1 MSLCTLGLA
10 RELAAD
16 GIAVNSLWPRTTIAT
31 AAIEYNFPPE
41 VLRASRKPAIVA
53 DAAYHVLTR
62 NSRNCTGNFFVDEQ
76 VLFDAGIKN
85 LQQYAVT
92 PGTPLMND
100 LFLD

>member
-31 AAIEYNFPPE
+31 AAIEYNFLPE